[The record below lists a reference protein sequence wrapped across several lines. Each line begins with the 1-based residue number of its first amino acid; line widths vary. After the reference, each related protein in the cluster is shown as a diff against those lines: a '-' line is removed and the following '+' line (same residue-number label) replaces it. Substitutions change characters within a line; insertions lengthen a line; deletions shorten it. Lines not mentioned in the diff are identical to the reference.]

1 MAIVNLRI
9 SGPILHIHY
18 ECSGGYANLRLTLAV
33 DTDDLPPQLA
43 QELLGLVKASGVF
56 TIKPSEV
63 APASH
68 GPPDVFLYQLS
79 LSDAKGSQSLVLND
93 VTVPVTL
100 RPLLTFLQQL
110 ALEQQD
116 KK

>member
-9 SGPILHIHY
+9 SGSILHIHY
-18 ECSGGYANLRLTLAV
+18 ECSGGYANLRLTLTV

-43 QELLGLVKASGVF
+43 KELLRLVKASGVF
-56 TIKPSEV
+56 NIKPSEV
-63 APASH
+63 TPASH

-79 LSDAKGSQSLVLND
+79 LSDAKRTQALALND

-100 RPLLTFLQQL
+100 RPLLTLLQQI

-116 KK
+116 KR